1 MGYTLLGMAAVIAA
15 AEMNGANLISAQ
27 AGLEAVFQMFNHG
40 TISAML
46 FILVGVIYDRAHHR
60 DVEGFG
66 GLASQM
72 PIYTAFVAVA
82 FFAGLGL
89 PGFSGFV
96 SEAMIFIGAFPVF
109 KTVVII
115 STLGILLNAAYF
127 LWAFQRMFFGPA
139 NEKYNELPEI
149 NSREVL
155 TLVPLAVITLVL
167 GVYPRPFL
175 DLVAATLNV
184 LIDSVVFEW
193 PCCRNVI

>member
-1 MGYTLLGMAAVIAA
+1 
-15 AEMNGANLISAQ
+15 
-27 AGLEAVFQMFNHG
+27 
-40 TISAML
+40 
-46 FILVGVIYDRAHHR
+46 
-60 DVEGFG
+60 
-66 GLASQM
+66 
-72 PIYTAFVAVA
+72 
-82 FFAGLGL
+82 
-89 PGFSGFV
+89 
-96 SEAMIFIGAFPVF
+96 MIFIGAFPVF

-184 LIDSVVFEW
+184 LIDSVVSFGGLAAGM
-193 PCCRNVI
+193 

>member
-1 MGYTLLGMAAVIAA
+1 
-15 AEMNGANLISAQ
+15 
-27 AGLEAVFQMFNHG
+27 
-40 TISAML
+40 ML

-60 DVEGFG
+60 DIEGFG
-66 GLASQM
+66 GLATQM

-109 KTVVII
+109 KAIVII

-139 NEKYNELPEI
+139 NEKYNDIPEI
-149 NSREVL
+149 NRREVL
-155 TLVPLAVITLVL
+155 TLIPLAVITLVL

-175 DLVAATLNV
+175 DLIAATLNV
-184 LIDSVVFEW
+184 LIDSVVSFGGLA
-193 PCCRNVI
+193 VAM